1 MEDPA
6 TGSAAVALAG
16 YLGGRASGPDG
27 TRSWIVEQGFE
38 MGRPSLLYLEADMS
52 RGSIAAVRLGGTA
65 VRVLEGTLPL

>member
-1 MEDPA
+1 
-6 TGSAAVALAG
+6 
-16 YLGGRASGPDG
+16 
-27 TRSWIVEQGFE
+27 